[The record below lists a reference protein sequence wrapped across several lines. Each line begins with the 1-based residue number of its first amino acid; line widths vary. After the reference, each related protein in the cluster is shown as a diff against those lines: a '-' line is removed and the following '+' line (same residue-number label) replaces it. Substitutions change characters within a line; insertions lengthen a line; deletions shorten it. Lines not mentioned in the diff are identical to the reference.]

1 MNSFKVLAVNS
12 DDKELMEFLAQKEQ
26 STYEVDN
33 GLFEKR
39 YACYSNKGMAQT
51 FVMGNLVDTP
61 KPLVNPLDKKGESI
75 KKIQDTNCIED
86 NDYVYSASL
95 CYETDVFYN
104 NKAGS
109 RHANTNFIQLLFASR
124 GAKASISH
132 YKKGDAIIV
141 HAHLRSIR
149 EKNPVDPTKSYNV
162 QMLVV
167 DSFIA
172 TPGTHL
178 RNEINQ
184 KFANADKKGKY
195 KSIADVLRDKSI
207 SKEEQDKFIAE
218 LARAEYAPKD
228 SNSVTDNSQPQQ
240 AAANYAS
247 NEAPYQDA
255 PLPPSDEEPK
265 NEDYELNNDSGSL
278 SHAFDRLYENE

>member
-1 MNSFKVLAVNS
+1 MLAVNPC
-12 DDKELMEFLAQKEQ
+12 DKELMEYLDKKKQ

-33 GLFEKR
+33 DLFEKR
-39 YACYSNKGMAQT
+39 YSSYSNKGMAQT
-51 FVMGNLVDTP
+51 FLMGNLVDTP
-61 KPLVNPLDKKGESI
+61 KPMVNPLDKKGDAN
-75 KKIQDTNCIED
+75 KNIQDVNCIED
-86 NDYVYSASL
+86 NAFVYTASL

-109 RHANTNFIQLLFASR
+109 RHANNNYIQMLFASR

-141 HAHLRSIR
+141 HAHLRSLR

-178 RNEINQ
+178 RNEISK
-184 KFANADKKGKY
+184 KFANADKKEKY
-195 KSIADVLRDKSI
+195 HSIKDILSDETLSQ
-207 SKEEQDKFIAE
+207 EQQDKLIAKF
-218 LARAEYAPKD
+218 ARAEFNPIAQNSAAETSQLQQY
-228 SNSVTDNSQPQQ
+228 SNGYDESL
-240 AAANYAS
+240 
-247 NEAPYQDA
+247 YQESL
-255 PLPPSDEEPK
+255 LPASDEDP
-265 NEDYELNNDSGSL
+265 NNDYDDSRSL
-278 SHAFDRLYENE
+278 SDAFKGEYE